1 MKLKRI
7 LLGTLL
13 TLGIAIS
20 AKAGLL
26 LQENFESYPIGPL
39 LTNDLTVSPWF
50 GNTGTPATGGSG
62 GIQVIADPTGNSVKT
77 LQVSQSLSQDIKASI
92 ATNNTYADVIVT
104 TNVTGSVSNIVYGFS
119 PSNSVNALYE
129 SMTIYV
135 TTLPASATPTYFTHF
150 TSDATGFRCKL
161 FILTNG
167 AASGSFRI
175 AIQNGGNAITN
186 TIPMDLTPATAY
198 TVVTRYILGTSVST
212 VWINP
217 TTESSTPRVDGGDTQ
232 SPTIINA
239 YSYRQASPEGIIDVD
254 NLLVGTTFADVVPGS
269 LNPPAFI
276 TQPNDTNAFAG
287 GTITLKTL
295 ALGDANI
302 SYTWYYNT
310 NTLMTDNGTSIV
322 GSLSN
327 ILVLTNV
334 AVGQS
339 GTYSC
344 VASNAAGTNV
354 TRFAQVSISP
364 TPIPPTI
371 TNEPVSVT
379 NIIGDTVSLTVGVS
393 GLPAPSIQWKSIT
406 TNGVNLITNNVA
418 GSNVTGTNSTTL
430 TFTGITT
437 NQAGAYFCT
446 VTNIAGYQKTN
457 SDVVTITVNPPPTLT
472 IAQFRSMVDN
482 NYAPT
487 NTTALFTLQGIVTTW
502 SDMTGNANT
511 EFYMQDSSGG
521 IAVFWSGANGT
532 TNVPPA
538 GALVKVVGPM
548 SAFSGL
554 LEIAPVFTNTLHSV
568 TVLSTNNPLPAPQ
581 PVPFDPNI
589 TNNLAVMKAME
600 SMYFV
605 ASNVTLSAGAT
616 FASGANEPMTNNALH
631 VKTFSDTT
639 QTVSYTNDV
648 GQTFTLF
655 VNASTDIPGKAKP
668 TGPVTIFGI
677 MGFFT
682 AAGFEFTPSRYADI
696 ISYTHATN
704 VLENLTRLGDA
715 PTNTFNES
723 VLRPGEMLT
732 TTITVGDPENGI
744 VTLTPVTDG
753 LPASASWSDVTSGL
767 NATAVFHFS
776 PTNNDAG
783 TNYVITLNSS
793 STSGSQSTYNMYV
806 YVPTAQEQK
815 VYITEFLANT
825 TTNVNSPFFN
835 PLHRA
840 NDTNNILANDQF
852 VEIANQSGSD
862 LDLFGWSI
870 TDASTRRHTFQIG
883 APAEQLAA
891 SSSNAVVV
899 YGGPKTSDPSLPQ
912 LPVRS
917 FPANVTANLGIPFS
931 GGGVIVLR
939 NPGYYNNGLGIQPGY
954 VVDRIVYQAGDVS
967 TNGSLSRLP
976 GIDGRLRF
984 LPQAAVNTNAT
995 TAGLQYDGSS
1005 YLVPTQI
1012 PHGVP
1017 NVVVF
1022 RNVGGALQL
1031 QFTADTALTTTMW
1044 QANNPAGP
1052 FLPVTGKVFGT
1063 TSGTFGITNPLIS
1076 EYYFLTTQTNY

>member
-13 TLGIAIS
+13 TLGLA
-20 AKAGLL
+20 ANATATVLV
-26 LQENFESYPIGPL
+26 QDNFESYSRGSLP
-39 LTNDLTVSPWF
+39 TNNAAVSPWLF
-50 GNTGTPATGGSG
+50 VSGTTG
-62 GIQVIADPTGNSVKT
+62 GIQLIADPTSVSANV
-77 LQVSQSLSQDIKASI
+77 LQISQNLSVDIKAPL
-92 ATNNTYADVIVT
+92 ATNLTLADVVA
-104 TNVTGSVSNIVYGFS
+104 TNVTAGVTNLSYGFS
-119 PSNSVNALYE
+119 PSNSVGALYE
-129 SMTIYV
+129 SMTVYV
-135 TTLPASATPTYFTHF
+135 ETIPAVASSSQTYFTHF
-150 TSDATGFRCKL
+150 TSDATGFRAKL
-161 FILTNG
+161 FIVTNG

-175 AIQNGGNAITN
+175 AIQNAGSAVTN
-186 TIPMDLTPATAY
+186 TIPIDLNPGTAY
-198 TVVTRYILGTSVST
+198 TLVSRYILGSSVST

-217 TTESSTPRVDGGDTQ
+217 ANESSTTSATGIDNQT
-232 SPTIINA
+232 PTVINA
-239 YSYRQASPEGIIDVD
+239 YGYRQNGGEGVIDVD
-254 NLLVGTTFADVVPGS
+254 NLLVGTTFADVVAGS
-269 LNPPAFI
+269 LNAPIFI

-287 GTITLKTL
+287 GTVTLKTF
-295 ALGDANI
+295 ALGDTNI
-302 SYTWYYNT
+302 SYAWYYNT

-327 ILVLTNV
+327 TLVLTNV
-334 AVGQS
+334 NVGQS

-457 SDVVTITVNPPPTLT
+457 SDVVTVTVNPPPTLT

-487 NTTALFTLQGIVTTW
+487 NTTSLFTLQGIVTTW

-511 EFYMQDSSGG
+511 EFYMQDASGG

-548 SAFSGL
+548 STFSGL
-554 LEIAPVFTNTLHSV
+554 IEIAPVFTNTLHSV
-568 TVLSTNNPLPAPQ
+568 TVLSSNNPLPAPQ
-581 PVPFDPNI
+581 PLPFDPNI
-589 TNNLAVMKAME
+589 TTNLAIMRQME
-600 SMYFV
+600 GMYFV
-605 ASNVTLSAGAT
+605 ASNVTVSPGGNFT
-616 FASGANEPMTNNALH
+616 SVTNYIFNNALH
-631 VKTFSDTT
+631 VKTFSDSSL
-639 QTVSYTNDV
+639 TVSYTNDV
-648 GQTFTLF
+648 GQSSIMFI
-655 VNASTDIPGKAKP
+655 NGSTDIPGHARP
-668 TGPVTIFGI
+668 SGPVTILGVL
-677 MGFFT
+677 GYHT
-682 AAGFEFTPSRYADI
+682 PDGFEFTPSRYVDI

-704 VLENLTRLGDA
+704 VLANLTRLGDA
-715 PTNTFNES
+715 PTNSFNES
-723 VLRPGEMLT
+723 VLRPNETLT
-732 TTITVGDPENGI
+732 TTITVGDPEDGI

-753 LPASASWSDVTSGL
+753 LPASASWSDITSGP

-776 PTNNDAG
+776 PTNTDAG
-783 TNYVITLNSS
+783 TNYIITLNSS

-806 YVPTAQEQK
+806 YVPTPQEQQI
-815 VYITEFLANT
+815 YIGEFLANT
-825 TTNVNSPFFN
+825 TTNVNSPYFN

-840 NDTNNILANDQF
+840 NDTNNILPNDQF

-883 APAEQLAA
+883 APVEQLAA
-891 SSSNAVVV
+891 GTLDAVVV

-912 LPVRS
+912 LPVPS

-939 NPGYYNNGLGIQPGY
+939 NPGYYNNGVGIQPGY
-954 VVDRIVYQAGDVS
+954 IVDRIVYQDSDLS
-967 TNGSLSRLP
+967 TNGSLSRFP
-976 GIDGRLRF
+976 GMDGRLRF
-984 LPQAAVNTNAT
+984 VPQAAVNTNAT

-1005 YLVPTQI
+1005 YLVPPQI
-1012 PHGVP
+1012 PRGVT
-1017 NVVVF
+1017 NAAVVAGNPLKVT
-1022 RNVGGALQL
+1022 
-1031 QFTADTALTTTMW
+1031 FTSNPAVTTTLW
-1044 QANNPAGP
+1044 QANPVFGP
-1052 FLPVTGKVFGT
+1052 FLPVAAA
-1063 TSGTFGITNPLIS
+1063 TSGTFNITNPPAS
-1076 EYYFLTTQTNY
+1076 QFYFLTTQTNY